1 MNHKY
6 SSRLQLTIYGPT
18 GRQPTAVR
26 IWHIRCSVL
35 DAGFS
40 INEGVASADPAR
52 CLAPD
57 SVDHTMNGS
66 ENARVLVVDDDPSLS
81 ALLERL
87 LKRQGY
93 SVRVAAD
100 VSSAHAAVTSY
111 SPDVIVLDVVLPGGS
126 GFTVCERLKQDAAT
140 RLIPVI
146 LVTGLTDRE
155 SRITGRQA
163 GADDFLTKPIDA
175 AELLTRVGSLARLK
189 RYTDDLDS
197 AAAIITTIATMIE
210 ARDGYAE
217 GHGHRMAN
225 YATAVGRALGLGPT
239 DLQALHRGG
248 FIHDIGMLAI
258 PPMVVLRAGP
268 LEPEEFERVKSHTVV
283 GDELCRG
290 LRSLQTVRPI
300 VRHHHERLDGSGYPD
315 GLTGEEI
322 PLLAQIIGAVDVYD
336 AVTHPRPYQRTR
348 SSAEAVELLR
358 EQVKCGWRHATI
370 VETFARIIDSV
381 QRGTFV
387 E

>member
-1 MNHKY
+1 M
-6 SSRLQLTIYGPT
+6 LDVGL
-18 GRQPTAVR
+18 
-26 IWHIRCSVL
+26 SV
-35 DAGFS
+35 
-40 INEGVASADPAR
+40 NEGVASAD
-52 CLAPD
+52 LAIA
-57 SVDHTMNGS
+57 SRRMTVDHTMDGS
-66 ENARVLVVDDDPSLS
+66 ENARVLVVDDDRSIS

-87 LKRQGY
+87 LKHEGY
-93 SVRVAAD
+93 SVYVAAD
-100 VSSAHAAVTSY
+100 VPSAHAAVTSY

-126 GFTVCERLKQDAAT
+126 GFTVCQRLKQDAAT

-146 LVTGLTDRE
+146 LMTGLTDRE
-155 SRITGRQA
+155 SRINGRQA

-175 AELLTRVGSLARLK
+175 QEFLTRVSSLARLK
-189 RYTDDLDS
+189 RYTDDLES
-197 AAAIITTIATMIE
+197 AAAIITTLATMIE

-217 GHGHRMAN
+217 GHCHRMAN
-225 YATAVGRALGLGPT
+225 YATAVGRALGLGAT

-290 LRSLQTVRPI
+290 L
-300 VRHHHERLDGSGYPD
+300 HHERLDGSGYPD
-315 GLTGEEI
+315 RLAGEEI

-348 SSAEAVELLR
+348 SSAEAVQLLR
-358 EQVKCGWRHATI
+358 EQVACGWRHRTI
-370 VETFARIIDSV
+370 VETFARIVDSG
-381 QRGTFV
+381 QLGTFV